1 MGNETGRYER
11 LYIGGDWVHPLDGG
25 VAESTDPSTGAPWTR
40 AAYGGTRDA
49 DRAVAAAR
57 EAFNG
62 PWRRMP
68 GHERAALLRTFAELY
83 RAAAP
88 QLAVAESR
96 DNGRAIRET
105 RADTAAHVQWYQ
117 WFASLSDKSTGHTLP
132 IENSVHAFT
141 TRVPIGVVAAITPW
155 NAPLLSLCWKLGA
168 ALAAGCTMVVKPAE
182 QTPVTTLQLAEL
194 IHEAGFP
201 PGVVNIVPGEGTE
214 VGARLVA
221 HPDVK
226 KVSFTGESSTARAI
240 LRNGA
245 DTLKRFTFEL
255 GGKNPHIIFADADVD
270 QAVNAAT
277 ASSWAVCGQ
286 SCALGSR
293 ILVQRSVYA
302 RVVDA
307 FRERAK
313 AVRVGMPL
321 DESTHMGP
329 QAHEEQLRKT
339 LSYVEAGRKEG
350 AELVSGGRRLTEG
363 ALGRGYFVEPTVFA
377 GVSNTMRIAR
387 EEIFGPVASLIPFD
401 DEEEAIAIAN
411 DTPYGLT
418 AGLWTQNV
426 SRALR
431 VSQRIEAGMVWVN
444 TYRYIRWSTPY
455 GGFKASGWGREN
467 GIGALEPYQEM
478 RTTVINVDGQ
488 YPNPYLT

>member
-1 MGNETGRYER
+1 
-11 LYIGGDWVHPLDGG
+11 
-25 VAESTDPSTGAPWTR
+25 
-40 AAYGGTRDA
+40 
-49 DRAVAAAR
+49 
-57 EAFNG
+57 
-62 PWRRMP
+62 
-68 GHERAALLRTFAELY
+68 
-83 RAAAP
+83 
-88 QLAVAESR
+88 
-96 DNGRAIRET
+96 
-105 RADTAAHVQWYQ
+105 
-117 WFASLSDKSTGHTLP
+117 
-132 IENSVHAFT
+132 
-141 TRVPIGVVAAITPW
+141 
-155 NAPLLSLCWKLGA
+155 
-168 ALAAGCTMVVKPAE
+168 
-182 QTPVTTLQLAEL
+182 
-194 IHEAGFP
+194 
-201 PGVVNIVPGEGTE
+201 
-214 VGARLVA
+214 
-221 HPDVK
+221 
-226 KVSFTGESSTARAI
+226 
-240 LRNGA
+240 
-245 DTLKRFTFEL
+245 
-255 GGKNPHIIFADADVD
+255 
-270 QAVNAAT
+270 
-277 ASSWAVCGQ
+277 
-286 SCALGSR
+286 
-293 ILVQRSVYA
+293 
-302 RVVDA
+302 
-307 FRERAK
+307 
-313 AVRVGMPL
+313 
-321 DESTHMGP
+321 MGP